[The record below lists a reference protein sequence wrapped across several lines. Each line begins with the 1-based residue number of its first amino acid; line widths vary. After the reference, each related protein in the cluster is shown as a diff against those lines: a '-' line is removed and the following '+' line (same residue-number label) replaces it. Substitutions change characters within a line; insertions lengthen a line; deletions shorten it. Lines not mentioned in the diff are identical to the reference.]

1 MRFSNKPG
9 VYITGVAQ
17 TKVEKKSD
25 LSIREMGAAVIKSA
39 MADAGIDKIDALYV
53 GNMLSGSLSN
63 QQQLGSLIANAAGLK
78 GIEAVTL
85 EAACGSGGAAL
96 RIGFMAIMSGLCENV
111 VICGVEKMSHE
122 NKDFIVKSIA
132 SASDW
137 DLEGG
142 KGETFVTLNSYL
154 MKMYMSK
161 YNVGSESF
169 AMFGINAHL
178 NALKNENSLLKKY
191 FTVEDYLRAPYI
203 AEPVKILD
211 ASPICDG
218 AAAIVLSKYPKQTSV
233 LPSVKIIASAC
244 ATEAVSINGR
254 NAPLDAEGIR
264 LSGKKAYEM
273 AGILPTDV
281 DFFELHDAYSII
293 STLSLEAMGFAEQG
307 KGWKLAADGDISL
320 YGKIPVST
328 FGGLKARGHP
338 IGASGVYQAVE
349 SYMQLCG
356 TAGENQ
362 IKKEANIGLIQSIGG
377 TASTAITHVLVNA
390 NV

>member
-1 MRFSNKPG
+1 
-9 VYITGVAQ
+9 
-17 TKVEKKSD
+17 VEKKSD
-25 LSIREMGAAVIKSA
+25 LSIREMGATVIKSA

-154 MKMYMSK
+154 MKIYMSK

-218 AAAIVLSKYPKQTSV
+218 AAAIVLSKYPKQTTV

-320 YGKIPVST
+320 YGKIPIST

-390 NV
+390 SV